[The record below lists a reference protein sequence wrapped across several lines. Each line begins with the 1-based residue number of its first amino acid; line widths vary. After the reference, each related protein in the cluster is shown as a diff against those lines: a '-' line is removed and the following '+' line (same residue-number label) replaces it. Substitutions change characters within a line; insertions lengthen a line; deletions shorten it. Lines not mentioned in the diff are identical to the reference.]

1 MAAKRNKSQ
10 AKRNNSSGGG
20 QSLPGWA
27 WLILG
32 LVLGIG
38 AFLLAPKFL
47 GGDESFFRPQPNAD
61 AKPPALDAN
70 AEDKQPIVDEAE
82 NDASAASAR
91 DASADGK
98 TAGAED
104 GANKEQDYAFY
115 NLLSG
120 EETPI
125 SDAELAAKARAEE
138 DRAAKAS
145 REAAAREAAAREA
158 QAARDREATAG
169 RNPDAANSAAN
180 PAGDPANR
188 DTRASAPPAI
198 DAVAPRPN
206 AAAAAADAGTSDA
219 RYLLQAGA
227 FAASGDA
234 EALKAKIAFLGLNA
248 RVESAQIKGNTVYR
262 VRMGPYGTATEL
274 ADAKRKL
281 AGGGLQAMAV
291 RVK

>member
-10 AKRNNSSGGG
+10 AKRNSGGGG

-47 GGDESFFRPQPNAD
+47 GGDDSFFRPQPNAD

-82 NDASAASAR
+82 NADATASVGEAP
-91 DASADGK
+91 ADGK
-98 TAGAED
+98 TQD
-104 GANKEQDYAFY
+104 GTDKEQDYAFY

-138 DRAAKAS
+138 DRAAKAN

-158 QAARDREATAG
+158 QAAREREAAAG
-169 RNPDAANSAAN
+169 RNPDAANPAAE
-180 PAGDPANR
+180 PANR
-188 DTRASAPPAI
+188 DAGTPAPPAI
-198 DAVAPRPN
+198 DAVAPRPS
-206 AAAAAADAGTSDA
+206 ATSA

>member
-1 MAAKRNKSQ
+1 MAAKRGKSQ
-10 AKRNNSSGGG
+10 ARRNTGGGNNSGM
-20 QSLPGWA
+20 PGWA
-27 WLILG
+27 WLVVGLALG
-32 LVLGIG
+32 VGV
-38 AFLLAPKFL
+38 FLMAPKFL

-70 AEDKQPIVDEAE
+70 AEDKQPIVDDE
-82 NDASAASAR
+82 DAASTRKAP
-91 DASADGK
+91 ADGN
-98 TAGAED
+98 APAAQD
-104 GANKEQDYAFY
+104 GAGKEQDYAFY

-138 DRAAKAS
+138 DRAEKAN

-158 QAARDREATAG
+158 QAARERETAAG
-169 RNPDAANSAAN
+169 RNPDAADPATN

-198 DAVAPRPN
+198 DAVAPRPS
-206 AAAAAADAGTSDA
+206 AASATADGGTSDA